1 MMIDRRPQFLE
12 IAPCHGIGVLRFG
25 IFPAQW
31 AVDIGEGVARK
42 EGSEP
47 PQALDR
53 LAGTAELARS
63 IEDEPSGGMG
73 DTAPRIPPFRPEPQS
88 RSSGTT
94 RHNSLI
100 RSMLADVV

>member
-53 LAGTAELARS
+53 LAGTAMAGS
-63 IEDEPSGGMG
+63 YV
-73 DTAPRIPPFRPEPQS
+73 A
-88 RSSGTT
+88 
-94 RHNSLI
+94 
-100 RSMLADVV
+100 